1 MSTQVQFRRGNTQQI
16 STFTGA
22 PAELIVDT
30 DLHTIT
36 IQDGSTPGGWYLA
49 SKAFAQ
55 AAFDA
60 ANNAPNSTFVRNAY
74 DKANAATNLAQVAFD
89 SSNTKTS
96 TALTQIVFNTANSA
110 YGLAQSAL
118 IAANTA
124 GANITDY
131 SANAYYQAN
140 VATHLAEAAFVLA
153 MSKTSQSTTQIV
165 FNTAN
170 SAFSQANLAYNLAVS
185 GASSIQTQLAFNQ
198 ANLAYN
204 LATSGASSVYTQL
217 AFNQANAAYNL
228 AISGSSSIFT
238 QQAFNQANASYDQAN
253 TATALAQAAY
263 NLANTE
269 ATLTFVQ
276 EVYRIAN
283 GASILANTIYELVT
297 PEVSDAANSIVRLDG
312 VNNTQNTNITATNT
326 FAQSAYDKANNAV
339 SKSGDT
345 MTGDLTINSG
355 TLSTSNGSG
364 ALLVSGGVGVTGNVS
379 VSGYINLSNTA
390 GGPSGH
396 IFYNQDENSIDFVIF

>member
-16 STFTGA
+16 SAFTGA

-49 SKAFAQ
+49 SKSFAQ
-55 AAFDA
+55 AAYDA

-74 DKANAATNLAQVAFD
+74 NQANAASNLAQVAFD

-96 TALTQIVFNTANSA
+96 TALTQIVFNTANGA
-110 YGLAQSAL
+110 YGLAESAF

-124 GANITDY
+124 GSNITNY

-140 VATHLAEAAFVLA
+140 VATQLASAAFALA
-153 MSKTSQSTTQIV
+153 MSKTKASTTQIV
-165 FNTAN
+165 FDTAN
-170 SAFSQANLAYNLAVS
+170 GAFSQANLAYNLAVS
-185 GASSIQTQLAFNQ
+185 GASSIQTQLAFDQ

-204 LATSGASSVYTQL
+204 LATSGASS
-217 AFNQANAAYNL
+217 
-228 AISGSSSIFT
+228 IFT
-238 QQAFNQANASYDQAN
+238 QQAYTHANSSYDQAN
-253 TATALAQAAY
+253 AATTLAQTAF
-263 NLANTE
+263 NLANSE
-269 ATLTFVQ
+269 ATLTFVR

-297 PEVSDAANSIVRLDG
+297 PEVSDAANSVIRIDG
-312 VNNTQNTNITATNT
+312 VNDTQNTNIADINT
-326 FAQSAYDKANNAV
+326 FAQSAYTQANNAV

-345 MTGDLTINSG
+345 ITGDLTINSG

-364 ALLVSGGVGVTGNVS
+364 SLLVSGGVGVTGNVS
-379 VSGYINLSNTA
+379 VSGYLNLSNTA
-390 GGPSGH
+390 GGQGGH
-396 IFYNQDENSIDFVIF
+396 IIYNQDENSIDFMIF